1 MSHSQAKL
9 EPYSKLCGCF
19 LAVSEAGW
27 SLTAGNRVFLFLL
40 GNLARMRSLRL
51 RRLTVTS
58 MPVDL
63 NVIARV
69 PAETVDPE
77 SPLSGQKVGCGI
89 ETEAT

>member
-1 MSHSQAKL
+1 MSHSQGKL
-9 EPYSKLCGCF
+9 ELYSRLSECF
-19 LAVSEAGW
+19 LAVSEAGL
-27 SLTAGNRVFLFLL
+27 SLTAGNRGFLFLL
-40 GNLARMRSLRL
+40 GSLARMRSLRL

-77 SPLSGQKVGCGI
+77 SPLSGQNEGCGI
-89 ETEAT
+89 ETKAT

>member
-1 MSHSQAKL
+1 MLS
-9 EPYSKLCGCF
+9 ECF
-19 LAVSEAGW
+19 LAVSKEGW
-27 SLTAGNRVFLFLL
+27 SLTPGNRAFLFLL
-40 GNLARMRSLRL
+40 GSLVRMRTLRM
-51 RRLTVTS
+51 RRLTVTP